1 MNLPGVL
8 VVDVNGRGNAQ
19 ALPTEGGEAEVPLCE
34 IVRVRRSGGQVVQW
48 CDVYI
53 GRAMTMG
60 GWNLKG
66 SEFAN
71 PYTVKE
77 YGLEEACR
85 KYYAYIKNGPLYEQ
99 LEKLRGKVLGCW
111 CDVDI
116 HRDINDRLVNPRC
129 HGEVL
134 MRLLYERALV
144 SAEAK
149 LID

>member
-1 MNLPGVL
+1 MSLPGVL
-8 VVDVNGRGNAQ
+8 VADINNK
-19 ALPTEGGEAEVPLCE
+19 EVPLCE

-85 KYYAYIKNGPLYEQ
+85 KYYAYVKNGPLYNQ

-134 MRLLYERALV
+134 MRLLYERGLAIV
-144 SAEAK
+144 KPSTGIDD
-149 LID
+149 LISHQTTV